1 MQAQAKS
8 YIEPDDYLAIDSQA
22 EYKSEYFRG
31 EIFAMSGASLRHAE
45 IVTNL
50 VSNLHGQLRKSSC
63 RVYSS
68 DVRVKVAPTGLYTYP
83 DVVIVCGKAQTERK
97 KEDTLINPVVILEI
111 LSPSTEAYDRG
122 EKFEHYRTLESLT
135 DYLLVAQNKAKI
147 EHFHRQDDGQWAL
160 SESRSIDDTIEIASI
175 ECKLALSEVY
185 DKVEFDEEKPPK
197 LRRVHERRR
206 DEAYQ

>member
-1 MQAQAKS
+1 MQAQAKP
-8 YIEPDDYLAIDSQA
+8 YIEPDDYLAIESQA
-22 EYKSEYFRG
+22 QYKSEYFRG
-31 EIFAMSGASLRHAE
+31 EIFAMSGASPRH
-45 IVTNL
+45 VTI
-50 VSNLHGQLRKSSC
+50 VSNLTFLFVGQFKRRNC
-63 RVYSS
+63 NAYSS
-68 DVRVKVAPTGLYTYP
+68 DLRVHIPKTGLYTYP
-83 DVVIVCGKAQTERK
+83 DITVVCGKPLFDK
-97 KEDTLINPVVILEI
+97 KQKDTLLNPVVILEV

-147 EHFHRQDDGQWAL
+147 EHFHRQNDGQWTL
-160 SESRSIDDTIEIASI
+160 SESRGIDDTIEIASI

>member
-1 MQAQAKS
+1 MRAQAKPS
-8 YIEPDDYLAIDSQA
+8 IEPDEYLAIDSQA

-31 EIFAMSGASLRHAE
+31 EIFAMSGATLRHAQV
-45 IVTNL
+45 VTNL
-50 VSNLHGQLRKSSC
+50 VSDIHGQLRKSSC

-83 DVVIVCGKAQTERK
+83 DVVIVCGKAEMEK
-97 KEDTLINPVVILEI
+97 KQQNTLLNPVVILEV

-122 EKFEHYRTLESLT
+122 EKFEHYRALESLT

-160 SESRSIDDTIEIASI
+160 SESRGIDDTIDIASI
-175 ECKLALSEVY
+175 ECKLALSDVY

-206 DEAYQ
+206 NEAYQ

>member
-1 MQAQAKS
+1 MQAQVKS
-8 YIEPDDYLAIDSQA
+8 YIEPDEYLAIDSQA

-45 IVTNL
+45 IVTNV
-50 VSNLHGQLRKSSC
+50 VSDLHGQLRKSSC

-83 DVVIVCGKAQTERK
+83 DIVIVCGKSQTERK
-97 KEDTLINPVVILEI
+97 KEDTLLNPVVILEV

-122 EKFEHYRTLESLT
+122 EKFEHYRALESLT

-147 EHFHRQDDGQWAL
+147 EHFHRQDDSQWTL
-160 SESRSIDDTIEIASI
+160 SESRGIDDTIEIASI
-175 ECKLALSEVY
+175 DCKLALSDVY

-197 LRRVHERRR
+197 LRRVHERSG